1 MKHDETTRT
10 TGIPKMKNPIHSSF
24 FILHFS
30 FALTLALAPR
40 AARAANPAAVPA
52 QAVTPCTY
60 VGRLMDAEHVGF
72 DANRVAEITA
82 YDASSDRPVATS
94 KTFFKPDSR
103 RNYALRIPMASK
115 AVDGA
120 LAPGSTV
127 RIEVTEPNGMVW
139 DGLVVDNDAEIGGAG
154 SVKEVDIV
162 LAYCTNAYGIDDYL
176 LNDLRQMWRT
186 SRYYVAGETFD
197 PRKDYDGD
205 GMSTIGEAL
214 SGTNPFDPN
223 DCLSIVSFRRAGQ
236 DAGAKDVLSFECRS
250 GRSYHLEVTD
260 SLENPN
266 WQPKEFTRDENG
278 TPINYINVPATGS
291 REETPTVYLLPQT
304 GPKAFYRI
312 KAD

>member
-1 MKHDETTRT
+1 MKHDETPRT
-10 TGIPKMKNPIHSSF
+10 TGFSRMRNPICSSF
-24 FILHFS
+24 LILHFS
-30 FALTLALAPR
+30 FAISLALAPR

-72 DANRVAEITA
+72 D
-82 YDASSDRPVATS
+82 
-94 KTFFKPDSR
+94 
-103 RNYALRIPMASK
+103 
-115 AVDGA
+115 
-120 LAPGSTV
+120 
-127 RIEVTEPNGMVW
+127 
-139 DGLVVDNDAEIGGAG
+139 
-154 SVKEVDIV
+154 
-162 LAYCTNAYGIDDYL
+162 
-176 LNDLRQMWRT
+176 
-186 SRYYVAGETFD
+186 
-197 PRKDYDGD
+197 
-205 GMSTIGEAL
+205 
-214 SGTNPFDPN
+214 PN

-236 DAGAKDVLSFECRS
+236 DVGAKDVLSFECRS

-291 REETPTVYLLPQT
+291 SEETPTVYLLPQT

>member
-1 MKHDETTRT
+1 
-10 TGIPKMKNPIHSSF
+10 MKN
-24 FILHFS
+24 
-30 FALTLALAPR
+30 LTAVDLTFRTVAALAI
-40 AARAANPAAVPA
+40 AAPLAVHAANPMAAPA
-52 QAVTPCTY
+52 QAVPSCTY

-72 DANRVAEITA
+72 DTNRVAEIAA
-82 YDASSDRPVATS
+82 YDASSDKPMAKSTTFYKADS
-94 KTFFKPDSR
+94 K

-115 AVDGA
+115 SVDGA
-120 LAPGSTV
+120 LVPGSTV
-127 RIEVTEPNGMVW
+127 RIEVTDPYGMVW
-139 DGLVVDNDAEIGGAG
+139 SGLVVDQDAEIGAPG

-176 LNDLRQMWRT
+176 LSDLRQMWRN

-236 DAGAKDVLSFECRS
+236 AAAEKDVLSFECRP
-250 GRSYHLEVTD
+250 GRSYRLEVTD

-266 WQPKEFTRDENG
+266 WQPKEFARDENG
-278 TPINYINVPATGS
+278 TPINYINVPANGS
-291 REETPTVYLLPQT
+291 GEETPTVYLLPQI
-304 GPKAFYRI
+304 GPKAFFRVR
-312 KAD
+312 AD

>member
-1 MKHDETTRT
+1 
-10 TGIPKMKNPIHSSF
+10 MKNLTAVDLASRAAVA
-24 FILHFS
+24 
-30 FALTLALAPR
+30 ALVLAAPL
-40 AARAANPAAVPA
+40 AARAANPAVTPA
-52 QAVTPCTY
+52 QATTPCTY

-72 DANRVAEITA
+72 DTNRVAEIAA
-82 YDASSDRPVATS
+82 YDDASGKLVATS

-115 AVDGA
+115 AVGGA
-120 LAPGSTV
+120 LTPGSAV

-139 DGLVVDNDAEIGGAG
+139 SGLVVDDDAEIGGAG

-162 LAYCTNAYGIDDYL
+162 LASCSNEYGIDDYL
-176 LNDLRQMWRT
+176 LNDLYWAWRY
-186 SRYYVAGETFD
+186 SAYYVRGETFD

-214 SGTNPFDPN
+214 TGTDPFDPN

-236 DAGAKDVLSFECRS
+236 DASAKDILSFACRP

-266 WQPKEFTRDENG
+266 WRPMEFSRDENG

-291 REETPTVYLLPQT
+291 DEETPTVYLLPQT